1 MSVKGLRSR
10 PSSGLGPRA
19 KPRSS
24 LFLPESGGS
33 SPEDH
38 HEVKGAAPGGGPS
51 RVRDPLRLS
60 CQLPLRGQLDRASLP
75 LAKELEA
82 RRRANRALLAVHGL
96 ECGNF
101 HALGPLGGGSDGFQ
115 HWESGPLPRP
125 VSEESRYGRCGP
137 LVAFSL
143 AAILL
148 RARRLST
155 ASPLAL
161 PRLRRPAPGD
171 LPPDSR
177 SFFRGGQSVQRSWP
191 RWPRRRLGPS

>member
-19 KPRSS
+19 RPRSS

-82 RRRANRALLAVHGL
+82 KRRANRRVK
-96 ECGNF
+96 
-101 HALGPLGGGSDGFQ
+101 Q
-115 HWESGPLPRP
+115 R
-125 VSEESRYGRCGP
+125 
-137 LVAFSL
+137 
-143 AAILL
+143 
-148 RARRLST
+148 
-155 ASPLAL
+155 ASPI
-161 PRLRRPAPGD
+161 APWHCKVG
-171 LPPDSR
+171 LGAPPKHSAPLL
-177 SFFRGGQSVQRSWP
+177 SIT
-191 RWPRRRLGPS
+191 LKL